1 MSVLLISNETLETI
15 RLAQRETD
23 SFEDCKP
30 GFTISRNLNK
40 SELFC
45 SMNPR
50 TVLMLT

>member
-1 MSVLLISNETLETI
+1 MLLISNETFETI
-15 RLAQRETD
+15 LLAQRETD
-23 SFEDCKP
+23 SFDDCSP

-45 SMNPR
+45 SMNPS